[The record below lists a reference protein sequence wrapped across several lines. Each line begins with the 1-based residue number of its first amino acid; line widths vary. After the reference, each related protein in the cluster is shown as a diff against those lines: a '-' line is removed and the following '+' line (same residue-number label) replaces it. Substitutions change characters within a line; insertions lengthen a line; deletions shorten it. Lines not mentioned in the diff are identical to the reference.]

1 MTNNTYQ
8 IMMPGKTASSEINI
22 IQLTDTHLF
31 KQEKG
36 KLLGLETEKSLHAVV
51 EHIAQSEP
59 VDAILA
65 TGDLAQ
71 DGSHEA
77 YNKLSNILSELKTP
91 IFWLAGNHDNL
102 AVMSKSLINKNVYSQ
117 KRIII
122 GNWQIILLNTNL
134 PGQVHGELSS
144 SELDFLH
151 SSLTDKPSHYTMIA
165 LHHQPLKLDSKWI
178 DAIGLRNSAEFF
190 AVLARHSN
198 VRSVIWGH
206 VHQEFLRSIGSVQL
220 FSTPSTCVQFEP
232 HSRDFEAGK
241 QDPGYRRFQLFPE
254 GKIESEVI
262 RTRQMNFTVDYSIK
276 GY

>member
-1 MTNNTYQ
+1 MTPAMQTSKA
-8 IMMPGKTASSEINI
+8 GAVDV

-36 KLLGLETEKSLHAVV
+36 KLLGLETDKSLHAVV
-51 EHIAQSEP
+51 EHIADGEK

-77 YNKLSNILSELKTP
+77 YNRLSNILSELKTP
-91 IFWLAGNHDNL
+91 IFWLAGNHDDL
-102 AVMSKSLINKNVYSQ
+102 TVMSKSLINKNVYSQ
-117 KRIII
+117 KRILI
-122 GNWQIILLNTNL
+122 GNWQIILLNTNV
-134 PGQVHGELSS
+134 PGKVYGKLAA

-151 SSLTDKPSHYTMIA
+151 NCLTDKPSHYTLVA
-165 LHHQPLKLDSKWI
+165 LHHQPVKYDSKWL
-178 DAIGLRNSAEFF
+178 DSIGLKNSAEFF

-206 VHQEFLRSIGSVQL
+206 VHQEYIRNIGAVKL

-232 HSRDFEAGK
+232 KSTDFEAGK
-241 QDPGYRRFQLFPE
+241 QDPGYRRIKLLPE
-254 GKIESEVI
+254 GEIDSEVI
-262 RTRQMNFTVDYSIK
+262 RTRPMNFTVDYTIK